1 MAITHSYD
9 ELQPEEDLQDQQPR
23 PDVVSMLKADHDVIE
38 SLFAQ
43 CEEATGDASAD
54 TQQLFPQIFQLLLLH
69 ARLEEELVYPL
80 ARTQLYESDDL
91 LLHEFEETHAEVNE
105 LIEQLQ
111 GMSQNDSGV
120 MLLLDE
126 LIASVRVHIEEAILR
141 TFFERKG
148 VTKKAT
154 PCLNMSAQLYSK
166 QGMAYDNCPGHSE
179 ADASGESTTTKVSG
193 GAVCHDPGLAG
204 PRHGAQSE
212 SLL

>member
-1 MAITHSYD
+1 LRFLRWQEKELQMAITHSYD
-9 ELQPEEDLQDQQPR
+9 ELQPEEDRRDQHPR

-54 TQQLFPQIFQLLLLH
+54 TQQLLPHIFQLLLLH

-111 GMSQNDSGV
+111 GMSQNDSGI

-126 LIASVRVHIEEAILR
+126 LIESVRVHVEEEETIL
-141 TFFERKG
+141 FPDLLG
-148 VTKKAT
+148 L
-154 PCLNMSAQLYSK
+154 PPAQLE
-166 QGMAYDNCPGHSE
+166 QLAVEVRQRQQELIDIE
-179 ADASGESTTTKVSG
+179 VGE
-193 GAVCHDPGLAG
+193 L
-204 PRHGAQSE
+204 
-212 SLL
+212 